1 MKEVTPIRRPNGL
14 PHVRGEKP
22 TRAGP
27 TPRAQAPDG
36 SAAGNRP
43 WGGTSIAPQGG
54 VTKWSVRSEPLRPRT
69 VAWQRGA
76 LVPTERVARAG
87 DARSVRPW
95 DEGGQAHGSLHV
107 ISAGRGARRCL
118 PTTTG
123 SLTSSASRGFG
134 AETARYKRQRNPV
147 RRRRCGWP
155 HLRLWR
161 TQHPPVKARGWAER
175 AGSAREET
183 AR

>member
-1 MKEVTPIRRPNGL
+1 MKEVSPIRRSNGL

-22 TRAGP
+22 TSAGP

-43 WGGTSIAPQGG
+43 WGRTSIAPQGV
-54 VTKWSVRSEPLRPRT
+54 VTEWSVRSEPLRPRV
-69 VAWQRGA
+69 VACQRGA
-76 LVPTERVARAG
+76 LAPTERVACAG
-87 DARSVRPW
+87 DVRPARPW
-95 DEGGQAHGSLHV
+95 DGDGQAHGSLDV
-107 ISAGRGARRCL
+107 VSAGRGARGCL
-118 PTTTG
+118 PMTTG
-123 SLTSSASRGFG
+123 SLTSSASRSLG
-134 AETARYKRQRNPV
+134 AVTARYKRQRNPV

-155 HLRLWR
+155 HPRLWR

>member
-1 MKEVTPIRRPNGL
+1 MKEVTPVRRSNSL

-36 SAAGNRP
+36 SAAGNGP
-43 WGGTSIAPQGG
+43 WSRTSIAPQGG
-54 VTKWSVRSEPLRPRT
+54 VMKWSVRSEPLRPRV

-87 DARSVRPW
+87 DACPVRPW

-107 ISAGRGARRCL
+107 ISVGRGARRCL

-123 SLTSSASRGFG
+123 SLTSSASRGSG

-147 RRRRCGWP
+147 RRWSRRWP